1 MKSNRYARGMT
12 LLLAGALALSGS
24 SCGGREE
31 AAAGD
36 EWPTAPWEASGAET
50 EEQKTSGAETEEQ
63 KTSGAETEG
72 QKTSGA
78 ETEGQNA
85 SRATSEG
92 QKTSGAETEGQN
104 APGAA
109 TEGQDT
115 AQWTDEQLLEAE
127 FLLYNVDCASSET
140 DVFPEGQV
148 CGLCQ
153 SLSDQPYGT
162 DAVSGRCWGY
172 READYLIRE
181 SDHLGEGL
189 TACKWTMNEEN
200 YPGGADAVISYDFQL
215 PEGEYQVTV
224 GFYNP
229 FGPRKIDVDCEG
241 ERMVEGEKLLRYRLT
256 EKQFS
261 VSVED
266 GELNIKVFNENGK
279 RAMDIPIL
287 SYIQIA
293 VIPEYTGELLELALG
308 KYTAEMEPESYT
320 RASYER
326 YEQAV
331 ADAEALL
338 SQTASGASDWEDKF
352 IQLKEGYAMLTE
364 KCVYDS
370 FRPGQ
375 QWRDTDNNLIQA
387 HGGQVQQLMIKDE
400 STGETVPRWIW
411 VGEDK
416 TAGARGGVRAYS
428 SEDLY
433 NWQFEGV
440 ILRNVTARE
449 ELDTDDYFRE
459 LYDGYSREQLDN
471 VFRSLDANSAIIE
484 RPKLIYNEK
493 TGQYVLWFHADGPT
507 QTSDSSY
514 AAACAG
520 VAVSDSPFGP
530 YRFIDRYRLNTCPE
544 DQEDQYPS
552 SKGMARDMNL
562 FVDTDKTAY
571 IIYSSEEN
579 LTLYISKLN
588 EEYTDL
594 ATPPQQA
601 VYGEDFIRLFP
612 GAQREAPAVFRKD
625 DSYYLISSGC
635 TGWAP
640 NQARYYRSD
649 SMLGE
654 WVNMGDPCV
663 DDTKGT
669 TFDSQSTCVF
679 EDTAGNLI
687 YMGDRWYSDKLSD
700 SRYVWLP
707 VEFGADGGIELRWQ
721 DEWRYADR

>member
-1 MKSNRYARGMT
+1 MNSERSVRKIALFLTGV
-12 LLLAGALALSGS
+12 LAVIGT
-24 SCGGREE
+24 SCGNGGE
-31 AAAGD
+31 AASGD
-36 EWPTAPWEASGAET
+36 EQRESFQEILGAQT
-50 EEQKTSGAETEEQ
+50 EEHGTAE
-63 KTSGAETEG
+63 
-72 QKTSGA
+72 
-78 ETEGQNA
+78 
-85 SRATSEG
+85 
-92 QKTSGAETEGQN
+92 
-104 APGAA
+104 
-109 TEGQDT
+109 
-115 AQWTDEQLLEAE
+115 WTVEQLLQVD
-127 FLLYNVDCASSET
+127 FLLYNVDCASFDT
-140 DVFPEGQV
+140 DVFPQGQI
-148 CGLCQ
+148 CGLYQ
-153 SLSDQPYGT
+153 SLSDQPYGK
-162 DAVSGRCWGY
+162 DEGSGMNWGY
-172 READYLIRE
+172 QEADYLMKE

-189 TACKWTMNEEN
+189 TTSKWTMGEEN
-200 YPGGADAVISYDFQL
+200 YTGGEEAAICYDFQL
-215 PEGEYQVTV
+215 PKGEYRVTV

-256 EKQFS
+256 EQQFTS
-261 VSVED
+261 KVED
-266 GELNIKVFNENGK
+266 GELNLKVFNENGK

-293 VIPEYTGELLELALG
+293 VIPEYTRELLDLALLRYVAEG
-308 KYTAEMEPESYT
+308 EPGIYTA
-320 RASYER
+320 ASYER

-331 ADAEALL
+331 SDAEALL
-338 SQTASGASDWEDKF
+338 SQAAPETADWKKKY
-352 IQLKEGYAMLTE
+352 IQLKEGFALLEE
-364 KCVYDS
+364 KCIYDS

-375 QWRDTDNNLIQA
+375 QWRDADNNLIQA
-387 HGGQVQQLMIKDE
+387 HGGQVQQLTIKDE
-400 STGETVPRWIW
+400 ITGEMVPKWIW

-416 TAGARGGVRAYS
+416 TAGARGGIRAYS
-428 SEDLY
+428 SDDLY
-433 NWQFEGV
+433 NWKYEGI
-440 ILRNVTARE
+440 ILRNVSSRE
-449 ELDTDDYFRE
+449 TLESEAYFQE
-459 LYDGYSREQLDN
+459 LYASYTREQLDN

-484 RPKLIYNEK
+484 RPKMIYNEK

-507 QTSDSSY
+507 ETSDSSY

-562 FVDTDKTAY
+562 FVDTDGTAY

-588 EEYTDL
+588 EEYTYL
-594 ATPPQQA
+594 SMPPEQA

-640 NQARYYRSD
+640 NQARCYASD

-663 DDTKGT
+663 GDTKVT

-679 EDTAGNLI
+679 EDLAGNLV
-687 YMGDRWYSDKLSD
+687 YMGDRWNSDNLSD
-700 SRYVWLP
+700 SRYIWLP
-707 VEFGADGGIELRWQ
+707 IEFDNEGRMELRWQ
-721 DEWRYADR
+721 DEWRYEER